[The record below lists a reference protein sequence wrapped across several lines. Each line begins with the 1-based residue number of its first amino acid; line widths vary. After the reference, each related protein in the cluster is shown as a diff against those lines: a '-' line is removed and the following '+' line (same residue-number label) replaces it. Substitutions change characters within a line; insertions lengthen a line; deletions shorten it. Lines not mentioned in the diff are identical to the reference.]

1 MACPLLA
8 QSGHALAHC
17 KCPLLGVKQTSVRSA
32 RLLIWINSLADR
44 AVHSQCMG
52 PLALFCVIFL
62 LVLGGIFIGTAF
74 RRALPENHLSKET
87 QDVVRLGAGLTAT
100 IAALVL
106 GLLIGGAKGSFDTR
120 SSQVKQLTAN
130 VILLDNLLAQYGPEA
145 TPLRKLLRSAINPIV
160 DRLWHEK
167 ITTEPF
173 TTASEGE
180 KLYLAILALSPQN
193 EIQRTLQTRA
203 VQVAN
208 DLAQTRLLL
217 FVETDNQIPIPF
229 LAILVFWLFV
239 IFLSFSLFS
248 DLNATAL
255 ALLCI
260 FGLSASCAIY
270 LILELNEPFNGLMT
284 ISDIPLRKALAPL

>member
-1 MACPLLA
+1 MSAFGGY
-8 QSGHALAHC
+8 SGHRWTFRLSPKRHEQN
-17 KCPLLGVKQTSVRSA
+17 GV
-32 RLLIWINSLADR
+32 RLLICINSFADR
-44 AVHSQCMG
+44 VVHRQCMG
-52 PLALFCVIFL
+52 PLALSCVIFL

-120 SSQVKQLTAN
+120 GSQVKQLTAN
-130 VILLDNLLAQYGPEA
+130 IILLDNLLAQYGPEA
-145 TPLRKLLRSAINPIV
+145 TPLRKGLRGAINPIV

-180 KLYLAILALSPQN
+180 KVYLAILALSPQN
-193 EIQRTLQTRA
+193 EIQRSLQARA

-229 LAILVFWLFV
+229 LAILVFWLFI

-255 ALLCI
+255 AFLCI

-270 LILELNEPFNGLMT
+270 LILEMNDPFNGLMR
-284 ISDIPLRKALAPL
+284 ISDIPLRNALAPL

>member
-1 MACPLLA
+1 L
-8 QSGHALAHC
+8 S
-17 KCPLLGVKQTSVRSA
+17 
-32 RLLIWINSLADR
+32 
-44 AVHSQCMG
+44 
-52 PLALFCVIFL
+52 PLALSCVIFL
-62 LVLGGIFIGTAF
+62 LVLGGIFVGTAF
-74 RRALPENHLSKET
+74 RRTLPEHHLSKET

-106 GLLIGGAKGSFDTR
+106 GLLIGGAKSSFDTR

-145 TPLRKLLRSAINPIV
+145 TAVRKLLRNAINPIA

-167 ITTEPF
+167 ATSGPF
-173 TTASEGE
+173 ATSSEGE
-180 KLYLAILALSPQN
+180 KLYLAIQALSPQN
-193 EIQRTLQTRA
+193 DIQRSLQSRA

-217 FVETDNQIPIPF
+217 FVETDNQMPIPF
-229 LAILVFWLFV
+229 LAILVFWLFI

-255 ALLCI
+255 AFLCI

-270 LILELNEPFNGLMT
+270 LILELNEPFNGLMR
-284 ISDIPLRKALAPL
+284 ISDVPLRNALAPL

>member
-1 MACPLLA
+1 M
-8 QSGHALAHC
+8 S
-17 KCPLLGVKQTSVRSA
+17 
-32 RLLIWINSLADR
+32 
-44 AVHSQCMG
+44 
-52 PLALFCVIFL
+52 PLALSCVIFL
-62 LVLGGIFIGTAF
+62 LVLGGIFIGSAF
-74 RRALPENHLSKET
+74 RRALPEHHLSKET

-106 GLLIGGAKGSFDTR
+106 GLLIGGAKGAFDTR

-145 TPLRKLLRSAINPIV
+145 TPVRKLLRGAINPIA

-167 ITTEPF
+167 ATSGPF
-173 TTASEGE
+173 ATSSEGE
-180 KLYLAILALSPQN
+180 KLYLAIQALSPQN
-193 EIQRTLQTRA
+193 DIQRSLQARA

-217 FVETDNQIPIPF
+217 FVETDNQMPTPF
-229 LAILVFWLFV
+229 LAILVFWLFI

-255 ALLCI
+255 AFLCV

-270 LILELNEPFNGLMT
+270 LILELNEPFNGLMR
-284 ISDIPLRKALAPL
+284 ISDVPLLNALAPL